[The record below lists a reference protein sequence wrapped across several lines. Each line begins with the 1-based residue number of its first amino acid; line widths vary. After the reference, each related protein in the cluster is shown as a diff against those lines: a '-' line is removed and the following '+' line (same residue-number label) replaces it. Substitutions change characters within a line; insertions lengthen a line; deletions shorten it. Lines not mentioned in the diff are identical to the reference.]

1 MEGTNVLLITF
12 ISLYNSSNNSR
23 RFYNMTNI
31 DLSKIDMKEVQEL
44 LQVLTTYVAKNPDF
58 LTDLKK
64 NPVATIQDFLK
75 HQKLSETTKAAVTKA
90 AAEDKDGSLDGLFAG
105 ISQSLLGKDGKL
117 DLGDVMRMA
126 NSVKKADKEKD
137 GIDLGDVLEV
147 VKDLKVDSTN
157 TASANTKKDDGL
169 DLGDVLNVV
178 GKLMK

>member
-1 MEGTNVLLITF
+1 
-12 ISLYNSSNNSR
+12 
-23 RFYNMTNI
+23 MTNI

-90 AAEDKDGSLDGLFAG
+90 AAEDKDGTLDGLFAG

-126 NSVKKADKEKD
+126 NSVKKADKENN

-147 VKDLKVDSTN
+147 VKDLNDDAKKTTTVKTTTN
-157 TASANTKKDDGL
+157 TKDDNL